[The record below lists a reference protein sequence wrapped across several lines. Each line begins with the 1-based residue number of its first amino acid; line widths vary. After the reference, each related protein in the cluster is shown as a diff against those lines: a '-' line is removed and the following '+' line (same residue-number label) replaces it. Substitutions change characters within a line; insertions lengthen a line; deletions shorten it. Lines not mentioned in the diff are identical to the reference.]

1 MKAKYYLFSILISLG
16 GGIASALITM
26 KDMALYQEI
35 TKPPLA
41 PPAIV
46 FPIVW
51 TALYV
56 LMGISAAR
64 VFMWKNAEPRLVEK
78 ALTRYAISLIVNY
91 TWPIF
96 FFTLSAFAVALIWL
110 ILLFVLVIMTIIV
123 YKKIDKAAAYL
134 QIPYVIWLLIAAYLN
149 AAILILN

>member
-1 MKAKYYLFSILISLG
+1 MKAKYYLISVLISLG

-35 TKPPLA
+35 VKPPLA
-41 PPAIV
+41 PAAIV

-51 TALYV
+51 TVLYV

-64 VFMWKNAEPRLVEK
+64 IFMWKSREPRLVEK

-110 ILLFVLVIMTIIV
+110 ILLFILVVMTIIV
-123 YKKIDKAAAYL
+123 YKKIDKVAAYL